1 MTDDSLVRSHAL
13 PNKTLLNHVYVIDE
27 ILGEGGFGITYGG
40 YHKETGDH
48 VAIKEYFPHNIAIRA
63 TRKGIFLLRPFPEKK
78 TEEYKKGLK
87 RFLGEARILNELQY
101 LDSIVSVYDFFEENG
116 TAYIVM
122 EYIEGLTLGKYIEE
136 NGTLPFSELLHL
148 MTPVIRSLSEIHSKG
163 LIHRDISPDN
173 LILGTDNKLHLIDF
187 GASCKNTANTPG
199 TVILKAGYAPPEQY
213 LSGGRIGAWVDVYA
227 LCATMYFALTGKSPS
242 EAIQRLEQDSLA
254 PLAVP
259 DDLLPWQRAA
269 IEKGLQLRSANRF
282 HDMEELYYA
291 LTTPPDTET
300 QTTRMGSCLSPRSS
314 WHIRRLYRP
323 HRTPLYIGITTISLL
338 LIIAFAIRANRIA
351 SPKTTSSES
360 PASGSAAGVT
370 VASTPTLVPEKTG
383 ASATESSLTSG
394 NPDQAQTGLISVPDV
409 TGLTL
414 QKAKKLFRKLDPSI
428 QVETIYTYDDTIASK
443 HIITQSVAKETLFS
457 KGHLPSI
464 LLTVSKGK
472 KPDDPASPSPAAT
485 SGTSGNSSGKKRDS
499 DYQVEPR
506 EDYQTIH
513 ID

>member
-1 MTDDSLVRSHAL
+1 MTDDSLLRSHAL
-13 PNKTLLNHVYVIDE
+13 PNKTLLNHVYVVEE

-48 VAIKEYFPHNIAIRA
+48 VAIKEYFPHNIAVR
-63 TRKGIFLLRPFPEKK
+63 TTQDGVFWLRPFPEKK
-78 TEEYKKGLK
+78 TDEYKKGLK

-136 NGTLPFSELLHL
+136 NGTLPFPELLQL
-148 MTPVIRSLSEIHSKG
+148 MSSVIHSLSEIHSKG

-300 QTTRMGSCLSPRSS
+300 QTTRIGNGLSPRSS
-314 WHIRRLYRP
+314 RHIRRLYRL
-323 HRTPLYIGITTISLL
+323 HRAPLYMGITVISLL
-338 LIIAFAIRANRIA
+338 LVIVLAIWANHVI
-351 SPKTTSSES
+351 SPKTTFSES
-360 PASGSAAGVT
+360 PVSSSAAGAT
-370 VASTPTLVPEKTG
+370 A
-383 ASATESSLTSG
+383 ASAPALAPGNPSASAAKSTSVPG
-394 NPDQAQTGLISVPDV
+394 NPDQSQDGLISMPDV
-409 TGLTL
+409 TGLSL

-457 KGHLPSI
+457 RGHLSSI

-472 KPDDPASPSPAAT
+472 KPADPASPSPAAT
-485 SGTSGNSSGKKRDS
+485 SGNSPDKRQGS
-499 DYQVEPR
+499 DYQVQPK